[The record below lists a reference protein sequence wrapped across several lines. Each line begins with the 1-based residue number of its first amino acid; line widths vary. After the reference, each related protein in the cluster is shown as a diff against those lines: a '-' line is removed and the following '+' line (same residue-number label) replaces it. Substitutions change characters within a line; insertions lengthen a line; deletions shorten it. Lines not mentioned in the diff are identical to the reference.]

1 MEGEVVKGF
10 QSGRK
15 IGFPTCNIKLND
27 YILPKYGVYAV
38 TVQSG
43 KLKGKRRGIANVG
56 IRPTFNGKLPL
67 LEVNIF
73 GINTNLYKNILKV
86 NFIKFIRKEKK
97 FKNIQSL
104 KNQIK
109 KDIIKAR

>member
-1 MEGEVVKGF
+1 
-10 QSGRK
+10 
-15 IGFPTCNIKLND
+15 
-27 YILPKYGVYAV
+27 
-38 TVQSG
+38 
-43 KLKGKRRGIANVG
+43 G

-73 GINTNLYKNILKV
+73 GINTNLYKKILKV

-97 FKNIQSL
+97 FENIQSL
-104 KNQIK
+104 KKQIQ